1 MVLSPEMGGCP
12 LGCPIRSNDSWPRWI
27 MVRDGSVVWFH
38 DVVGWD
44 GEWIEIRSSTDFYD
58 DSERSVGEWIGCPHP
73 LRATSIRWSEVVAHG
88 EVDS

>member
-1 MVLSPEMGGCP
+1 MSLSPEMGGCP

-58 DSERSVGEWIGCPHP
+58 DSGRSVGEWIGCPHP